1 MSHAEPEHDHEP
13 VHGLPEVL
21 PAGERIVW
29 QGAPHWQRLAIDA
42 LHVRKVLVYF
52 GLLIAW
58 RVADVLG
65 GGGGAVDALLAAA
78 WTLPLAAIAVG
89 LLMLIAWLMARSTVY
104 TLTNRRVVMRVGVV
118 LSISF
123 NLPLARI
130 ARADLRC
137 HADGTG
143 DISLA
148 LAGPERIAYLHLWPH
163 ARPWHVRR
171 PQPTLRALPHARS
184 VAAKLADALA
194 AAAGQA
200 RQPLAAAGTLA
211 TGPGAA
217 PAGRVLA
224 A

>member
-52 GLLIAW
+52 ALLIAW
-58 RVADVLG
+58 RIADVLG

-78 WTLPLAAIAVG
+78 WTLPLAAVAVG
-89 LLMLIAWLMARSTVY
+89 LLLLIAWLMGRSTVY

-123 NLPLARI
+123 NLPLSRI
-130 ARADLRC
+130 ASADLRC

-171 PQPTLRALPHARS
+171 PQPTLRALPQARR

-194 AAAGQA
+194 ASAGQA
-200 RQPLAAAGTLA
+200 RQPLAAAGPSTPESTA
-211 TGPGAA
+211 ATTGP
-217 PAGRVLA
+217 VLA

>member
-52 GLLIAW
+52 ALLIAW
-58 RVADVLG
+58 RIADVLG

-78 WTLPLAAIAVG
+78 WTLPLAAVAVG
-89 LLMLIAWLMARSTVY
+89 LLLLIAWLMARSTVY

-123 NLPLARI
+123 NLPLSRI
-130 ARADLRC
+130 ASADLRC

-148 LAGPERIAYLHLWPH
+148 LTGPERIAYLHLWPH

-171 PQPTLRALPHARS
+171 PQPTLRALPQARR

-194 AAAGQA
+194 ASAGQA
-200 RQPLAAAGTLA
+200 RPPIAAAGTA
-211 TGPGAA
+211 APESAPATTGP
-217 PAGRVLA
+217 VLA